1 MKKIFFFISS
11 FIAVSAIFA
20 KTDYKQEFQKAI
32 DKNDSTKITKLMK
45 KCSEADKT
53 DALIYATLR
62 ENKEI
67 VIFLLDS
74 GVNVNQG
81 NWQYSSPLVAVLTK
95 TKNYEFSRLFLER
108 GADINTKINNQ
119 NESLLH
125 FAIEKQDSKL
135 TNWLL
140 ENEIDVFSKT
150 SFGETVLDYSVKQ
163 NSIEV
168 TEKLLNFNGLEIKAD
183 TVFDVIK
190 NGYSEI
196 LKILFESNLGESLS
210 KNDSFVISA
219 INENQFE
226 ILKVLMENKCNPN
239 AKDENQNSA
248 LCISAIENQNYEVSN
263 LLIKAGADVNKLNNE
278 HSLLYKAKTHKSP
291 NDKIT
296 ELLLSSGAKL
306 TTSEENDLKYE
317 KFSPRDMNRLKH
329 ENIFKYDQKING
341 KIFWIEGRVAGT
353 RNSFF
358 GDEYIIKLEDAEEN
372 PFGDRDSVDVVIP
385 KYTVDEE
392 TLITL
397 GKLEQGS
404 VISILVKGRSGTS
417 YVDIVLTGK

>member
-1 MKKIFFFISS
+1 
-11 FIAVSAIFA
+11 
-20 KTDYKQEFQKAI
+20 
-32 DKNDSTKITKLMK
+32 MK

>member
-1 MKKIFFFISS
+1 MKKTLSLFF
-11 FIAVSAIFA
+11 VSVFAFSTIFA

-32 DKNDSTKITKLMK
+32 DKNDSEKITKLMK
-45 KCSEADKT
+45 KCSETDKT
-53 DALIYATLR
+53 EALLYAVIH

-67 VIFLLDS
+67 VVFLLDS

-81 NWQYSSPLVAVLTK
+81 NWQYSSPLVASLTK
-95 TKNYEFSRLFLER
+95 TKNYEISKFLLKK
-108 GADINTKINNQ
+108 GANINTKINNQ

-125 FAIEKQDSKL
+125 FAVEKQDSEL
-135 TNWLL
+135 INWLL

-150 SFGETVLDYSVKQ
+150 NFGETVLDYSVKQ

-168 TEKLLNFNGLEIKAD
+168 TEKLLNFNGLEIKVD

-196 LKILFESNLGESLS
+196 LKVLFKSNLGESLS

-226 ILKVLMENKCNPN
+226 ILKVFMENNCNPN

-248 LCISAIENQNYEVSN
+248 LYISAIEKKNYEIST
-263 LLIKAGADVNKLNNE
+263 LLIKFGANISELNE
-278 HSLLYKAKTHKSP
+278 GHSLLYKAKTDKNP
-291 NDKIT
+291 NDKII
-296 ELLLSSGAKL
+296 ELLVSEGAKL
-306 TTSEENDLKYE
+306 TSDEENDLKYE
-317 KFSPRDMNRLKH
+317 KFSPRDINRLKR

-341 KIFWIEGRVAGT
+341 KIFWIVGRVAGT

-385 KYTVDEE
+385 KYINEE
-392 TLITL
+392 TLSKL
-397 GKLEQGS
+397 SKLEQGNI
-404 VISILVKGRSGTS
+404 VSILVKGRSGTS
-417 YVDIVLTGK
+417 YVDIVLEN